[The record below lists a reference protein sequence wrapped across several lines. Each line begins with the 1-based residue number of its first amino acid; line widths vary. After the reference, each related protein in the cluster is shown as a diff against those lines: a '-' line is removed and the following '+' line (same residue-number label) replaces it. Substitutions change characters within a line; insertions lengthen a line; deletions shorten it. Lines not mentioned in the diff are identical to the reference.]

1 MLRLYV
7 IIYTTVQVQFLHLP
21 RKQLLINDELGIT
34 VSEKGILSLNIG
46 VLDRI
51 LRLSA
56 GLGVVF
62 FDYISNSAWE
72 IVFLIF
78 GVWSVTT
85 SVFGWCPFYRVLGVN
100 TCPASFQLKQ
110 DTRLDS

>member
-1 MLRLYV
+1 MLRE
-7 IIYTTVQVQFLHLP
+7 
-21 RKQLLINDELGIT
+21 QLLISDE
-34 VSEKGILSLNIG
+34 EKVKFNQKGKFRLNIG
-46 VLDRI
+46 LLDRV

-56 GLGVVF
+56 GLGVVL

-100 TCPASFQLKQ
+100 TCPASFQLKHEGQ
-110 DTRLDS
+110 LES

>member
-1 MLRLYV
+1 MLRE
-7 IIYTTVQVQFLHLP
+7 
-21 RKQLLINDELGIT
+21 QLLISDE
-34 VSEKGILSLNIG
+34 EKMKFNQKGKFRLNIG
-46 VLDRI
+46 FLDRV

-56 GLGVVF
+56 GLGVVL

-85 SVFGWCPFYRVLGVN
+85 SVFGWCPFYRVFGVN
-100 TCPASFQLKQ
+100 TCPASFQLKHEGQ
-110 DTRLDS
+110 LES

>member
-1 MLRLYV
+1 MLRE
-7 IIYTTVQVQFLHLP
+7 
-21 RKQLLINDELGIT
+21 QLFISDEIKIK
-34 VSEKGILSLNIG
+34 VNQKGKFRLNIG
-46 VLDRI
+46 ILDRV

-56 GLGVVF
+56 GLGVVL

-85 SVFGWCPFYRVLGVN
+85 SVFGWCPFYRVFGVN
-100 TCPASFQLKQ
+100 TCPASFQLKHEGQ
-110 DTRLDS
+110 LES

>member
-1 MLRLYV
+1 M
-7 IIYTTVQVQFLHLP
+7 QFLLLS
-21 RKQLLINDELGIT
+21 REQLLISDSIHIAYYRRG
-34 VSEKGILSLNIG
+34 VPKLNIG

-56 GLGVVF
+56 GLCVVL

-78 GVWSVTT
+78 GVWTVTT
-85 SVFGWCPFYRVLGVN
+85 SVFGWCPFYRVLGVS
-100 TCPASFQLKQ
+100 TCPASFQLKHEGQ
-110 DTRLDS
+110 LES

>member
-1 MLRLYV
+1 MLRE
-7 IIYTTVQVQFLHLP
+7 
-21 RKQLLINDELGIT
+21 QLFISDEIKIK
-34 VSEKGILSLNIG
+34 VSQKGKFRLNIG
-46 VLDRI
+46 ILDRV

-56 GLGVVF
+56 GLGVVL

-85 SVFGWCPFYRVLGVN
+85 SVFGWCPFYRVFGVN
-100 TCPASFQLKQ
+100 TCPASFQLKHEGQ
-110 DTRLDS
+110 LES

>member
-1 MLRLYV
+1 MLRE
-7 IIYTTVQVQFLHLP
+7 
-21 RKQLLINDELGIT
+21 QLLISDE
-34 VSEKGILSLNIG
+34 EKININQKGKFRLNIG
-46 VLDRI
+46 LLDRV

-56 GLGVVF
+56 GLGVVL

-85 SVFGWCPFYRVLGVN
+85 SVFGWCPE
-100 TCPASFQLKQ
+100 
-110 DTRLDS
+110 